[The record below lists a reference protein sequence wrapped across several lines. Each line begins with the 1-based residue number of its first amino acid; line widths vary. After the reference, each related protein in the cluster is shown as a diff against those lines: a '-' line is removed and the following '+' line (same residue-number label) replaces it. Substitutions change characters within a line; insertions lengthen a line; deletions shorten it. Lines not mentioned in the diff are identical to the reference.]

1 MLRRCAFSFSPGCQR
16 SSAIPGSSVPRAN
29 TLEMS
34 SREGARPRI
43 AYLELGEEGGEGL
56 GWSPRSHGGRR
67 SSGKSW
73 APSFSHAAASASAS
87 DGGGGDRD
95 RGAAAVALET
105 DTPPGGGSSPPALK
119 EPRFFPATDTSFRTP
134 RPTWEQRHAL
144 LISRPL
150 VGEFWVLTFYCF
162 QNTRH

>member
-1 MLRRCAFSFSPGCQR
+1 MLRRCASSFSPGCQR
-16 SSAIPGSSVPRAN
+16 SSAVPGSSVPRAN
-29 TLEMS
+29 TLGMS
-34 SREGARPRI
+34 SREGPRPRI
-43 AYLELGEEGGEGL
+43 AYLELGEEGEEGL
-56 GWSPRSHGGRR
+56 RWSPRNRGGRR

-73 APSFSHAAASASAS
+73 ARSLSHAAASASAS

-119 EPRFFPATDTSFRTP
+119 EPHFFPPADTSSRAP

-150 VGEFWVLTFYCF
+150 VGEFRVLTF
-162 QNTRH
+162 